1 MLNRTEIPNLGK
13 AAPLELREPECLTLA
28 NGMEVYVIDIDEVA
42 VTRVDLV
49 LRAGSVHQDKKLVA
63 DTVSSLLREGT
74 KTLNS
79 SQLAE
84 KLDYHGAFFDVNVTK
99 DTTALT
105 LYTLTKHLPDLL
117 PVMGEML
124 RDAVF
129 PEEEL
134 NIHLERRRQ
143 EFLVNI
149 EKVRYKASLEFN
161 QLVFGKNTAYGQVP
175 EALDFDR
182 LNRADLLDF
191 YKEYYV
197 PEKSYCILS
206 GTVDESV
213 KSLVES
219 HFGSGWQQGNRME
232 QTRLNYS
239 TVDPLKAQFVEKK
252 GSMQSAIRVGRQMVG
267 KLHPDYN
274 RFILLNTI
282 LGGYF
287 GSRLMSNLREDKG
300 FTYGVSSFVANY
312 RHSGYFSIATEVNA
326 EHTRAALDE
335 IDKEIR
341 RLRENRVGDEEL
353 GLVKN
358 YIYGTFLRNFDGP
371 FALAERFRAVRDF
384 GLGFDFYRKS
394 LEEILTTNAT
404 DLIETADKYLQADDL
419 YQLVVGEMG
428 EGVVN
433 SNK

>member
-1 MLNRTEIPNLGK
+1 MLNRTKIPDLGK
-13 AAPLELREPECLTLA
+13 ATPLDLKEPECLTLA
-28 NGMEVYVIDIDEVA
+28 NGVEVFVIDVDEVA
-42 VTRVDLV
+42 VTRVDTV
-49 LRAGSVHQDKKLVA
+49 LQAGSVHQSKKLVA
-63 DTVSSLLREGT
+63 DTVSNLLREGT
-74 KTLNS
+74 KNLNS
-79 SQLAE
+79 LQLAE
-84 KLDYHGAFFDVNVTK
+84 KLDYQGAYFDVNVTK

-105 LYTLTKHLPDLL
+105 LYTLTRHLPDLL

-124 RDAVF
+124 KEAVF

-134 NIHLERRRQ
+134 HIHLERRRQ

-161 QLVFGKNTAYGQVP
+161 QLVFGKNTAYGQVL
-175 EALDFDR
+175 EAVDFDR
-182 LNRADLLDF
+182 LDRADLLNF
-191 YKEYYV
+191 YEEYYV

-206 GTVDESV
+206 GMVDESV
-213 KSLVES
+213 KSLVEY
-219 HFGSGWQQGNRME
+219 HFGSGWQTSNHIE
-232 QTRLNYS
+232 QPHLNYS

-312 RHSGYFSIATEVNA
+312 RHSGYFSVATEVNA
-326 EHTRAALDE
+326 EHTQSALDE
-335 IDKEIR
+335 IYKEIGL
-341 RLRENRVGDEEL
+341 LREKRVSDEEL
-353 GLVKN
+353 SLVKN

-371 FALAERFRAVRDF
+371 FALAERFRAVKDF
-384 GLGFDFYRKS
+384 GLGFDFYRNS
-394 LEEILTTNAT
+394 LEEILKINAT
-404 DLIETADKYLQADDL
+404 DLIETASKYLQADDL
-419 YQLVVGEMG
+419 YRLVVGEMG
-428 EGVVN
+428 TGVM
-433 SNK
+433 SGE